1 MAMEGYSVV
10 SEAVVQRVFWVDWF
24 HHTPHINLTLHPVN
38 DTFSPLSPIYQESLG
53 IIGSVPAGVLI
64 LTLLVLLLYLLTR
77 CCDNRPRKPGSIT
90 CLKVMLV
97 LFAIFTLGALGVSVW
112 GNEEVHEGVTQ
123 SVRSLDNI
131 NSMVHSLSNQTKLFD
146 ETIRRNLQPQLN
158 LFKETIQSGKIKNA
172 TVEMFIIESLHYMQ
186 GNISEVLLI
195 NVEDIN
201 AMLCRLGYTAK
212 LQMSGA
218 EMGGMVRLLGVGEL
232 GRWVATLGITGMLMM
247 IVLVVMI
254 GVARHSRCT
263 LITFS
268 VLGLLAMILCWGLT
282 SVYLVASVALSDWC
296 MDPNPFLED
305 QLSKLVSKDV
315 AAYYL
320 RCDPTRPSP
329 FTRYLTHAQQAANL
343 VLDSLNKVT
352 RIADVY
358 YERKEIHPRLDHLG
372 AFVNQ
377 SQRSLGGVAA
387 LLECQSLHHHYR
399 TALNATCY
407 QAMSGVV
414 YLLLSAAGSGLLF
427 TILVWITSHT
437 WIYLNHK
444 RGSTRSSSTQP
455 SGKNIQAVRV
465 WLNTPPSHPAAI
477 VAEPGVSE
485 ERDPFLPGRGSRGG
499 TLTSLGAPGYSRPRH
514 SHTPPQTPPFPGTFD
529 GMGSMGGGSGSAPT
543 TVSTMGRNDNHHNHH
558 HHTHSHSHSLG
569 PNHGQYATLSKQ
581 CKTLESSDF
590 Y

>member
-10 SEAVVQRVFWVDWF
+10 SEAVFQRVFWVDWF
-24 HHTPHINLTLHPVN
+24 HLAPHINLTLHSVN
-38 DTFSPLSPIYQESLG
+38 ATFNPLSPVYQESLG

-90 CLKVMLV
+90 CLKVTLV

-112 GNEEVHEGVTQ
+112 GNQEVHDGVTQ
-123 SVRSLDNI
+123 ATLSLDNI

-158 LFKETIQSGKIKNA
+158 LFKESIQRKKIDNA
-172 TVEMFIIESLHYMQ
+172 TVEMFILESLHYMQ

-201 AMLCRLGYTAK
+201 AM
-212 LQMSGA
+212 MSGA
-218 EMGGMVRLLGVGEL
+218 EMGGLVRLLKVGEL
-232 GRWVATLGITGMLMM
+232 GRWVGTIGVTAILMM
-247 IVLVVMI
+247 VVLVVMV

-282 SVYLVASVALSDWC
+282 SIYLVTSVATSDWC
-296 MDPNPFLED
+296 MNPNPFLED
-305 QLSKLVSKDV
+305 QLSGLVSRDV

-329 FTRYLTHAQQAANL
+329 FTRYLTHAQQAADL
-343 VLDSLNKVT
+343 VLASLNKVT
-352 RIADVY
+352 RAADAS
-358 YERKEIHPRLDHLG
+358 YERSEIHPRLDHLG

-387 LLECQSLHHHYR
+387 LLECQSLHHQYR
-399 TALNATCY
+399 TALNASCNQT
-407 QAMSGVV
+407 MSGVV
-414 YLLLSAAGSGLLF
+414 YLLLSVAGSSLLF
-427 TILVWITSHT
+427 TILVWFTSHT

-444 RGSTRSSSTQP
+444 AWL
-455 SGKNIQAVRV
+455 GK
-465 WLNTPPSHPAAI
+465 
-477 VAEPGVSE
+477 
-485 ERDPFLPGRGSRGG
+485 RDGCHVECYGG
-499 TLTSLGAPGYSRPRH
+499 TSASHHLT
-514 SHTPPQTPPFPGTFD
+514 T
-529 GMGSMGGGSGSAPT
+529 
-543 TVSTMGRNDNHHNHH
+543 
-558 HHTHSHSHSLG
+558 
-569 PNHGQYATLSKQ
+569 
-581 CKTLESSDF
+581 
-590 Y
+590 

>member
-24 HHTPHINLTLHPVN
+24 HNVPHINLTLHFVNSTFQPYSPV
-38 DTFSPLSPIYQESLG
+38 YQESLG
-53 IIGSVPAGVLI
+53 IIGSVPAGILI

-90 CLKVMLV
+90 CLKVTLV
-97 LFAIFTLGALGVSVW
+97 LFAILTLGALGVSIW
-112 GNEEVHEGVTQ
+112 GNEEVHEGMTEAI
-123 SVRSLDNI
+123 RSLDNI

-158 LFKETIQSGKIKNA
+158 LFKETVQRQKSENQS
-172 TVEMFIIESLHYMQ
+172 VDMFIRESLHYMQ

-201 AMLCRLGYTAK
+201 SM
-212 LQMSGA
+212 MSGA
-218 EMGGMVRLLGVGEL
+218 EMGGVVHMLGVGEL
-232 GRWVATLGITGMLMM
+232 ARWVGTQGVTGILM
-247 IVLVVMI
+247 IVVLVVMV
-254 GVARHSRCT
+254 GVAKHSRCT

-282 SVYLVASVALSDWC
+282 SLYLVSTVALSDWC
-296 MDPNPFLED
+296 MDPNPFLEG
-305 QLSKLVSKDV
+305 QLSKLVSRDV

-320 RCDPTRPSP
+320 RCDPTRKSP
-329 FTRYLTHAQQAANL
+329 FTRYLTHAKQAAEL
-343 VLDSLNKVT
+343 VMTSLNKVT
-352 RIADVY
+352 TLADSNY
-358 YERKEIHPRLDHLG
+358 DRQEIHPRLDHLA

-377 SQRSLGGVAA
+377 SQRSLGGVSA
-387 LLECQSLHHHYR
+387 LLECQSMHHQYR

-427 TILVWITSHT
+427 TILVWFTSHT

-444 RGSTRSSSTQP
+444 GSTGPTSTRP
-455 SGKNIQAVRV
+455 GRKNVPAVRV

-477 VAEPGVSE
+477 VAEPGTSE

-514 SHTPPQTPPFPGTFD
+514 SHTPPQTPPFPGTLNGRHLYHSD
-529 GMGSMGGGSGSAPT
+529 GMGSIGGGSGSAPA
-543 TVSTMGRNDNHHNHH
+543 TVSTMGRGDNHHHNHH
-558 HHTHSHSHSLG
+558 HHTHSHSHSHSVG
-569 PNHGQYATLSKQ
+569 PNQGQYATLSKQ

>member
-1 MAMEGYSVV
+1 MEGYSVV
-10 SEAVVQRVFWVDWF
+10 SEAVRQRVFWVDWF
-24 HHTPHINLTLHPVN
+24 HLTPHINLTFHPVN
-38 DTFSPLSPIYQESLG
+38 TTFNPLSPIYQESLG
-53 IIGSVPAGVLI
+53 IIGSVPAGVLL
-64 LTLLVLLLYLLTR
+64 LTLLALLLYLLTR

-90 CLKVMLV
+90 CLKVVLV
-97 LFAIFTLGALGVSVW
+97 LFAILTLGALGVSVW

-123 SVRSLDNI
+123 CVRSLDNI

-146 ETIRRNLQPQLN
+146 ETIRRNLEPQLN
-158 LFKETIQSGKIKNA
+158 LFKETIQKTNIENG
-172 TVEMFIIESLHYMQ
+172 TVEMFIIESLRYMQ

-201 AMLCRLGYTAK
+201 AM
-212 LQMSGA
+212 MSGA
-218 EMGGMVRLLGVGEL
+218 EMGDTVRLLGVGEL
-232 GRWVATLGITGMLMM
+232 GRWVGTLGVTGILMM
-247 IVLVVMI
+247 VVLVVMI

-282 SVYLVASVALSDWC
+282 SVYLVTSVALSDWC

-305 QLSKLVSKDV
+305 QLSSLVSRDV

-329 FTRYLTHAQQAANL
+329 FTRYLTHAQQAADV
-343 VLDSLNKVT
+343 VLESLNKVT
-352 RIADVY
+352 RIADAH
-358 YERKEIHPRLDHLG
+358 YERAEIHPRLDHLS
-372 AFVNQ
+372 AYVNK

-399 TALNATCY
+399 TALSATCY

-427 TILVWITSHT
+427 TILVWFTSHT

-444 RGSTRSSSTQP
+444 
-455 SGKNIQAVRV
+455 
-465 WLNTPPSHPAAI
+465 
-477 VAEPGVSE
+477 AEPGTSE

-499 TLTSLGAPGYSRPRH
+499 TLTSLGGPGYSRPRH
-514 SHTPPQTPPFPGTFD
+514 SHTPPQTPPFPGTLNGRLYHSD

-543 TVSTMGRNDNHHNHH
+543 TYNQ
-558 HHTHSHSHSLG
+558 G
-569 PNHGQYATLSKQ
+569 PSWRSI
-581 CKTLESSDF
+581 LEDQE
-590 Y
+590 

>member
-1 MAMEGYSVV
+1 MEGYSVV
-10 SEAVVQRVFWVDWF
+10 SEAVRQRVFWVDWF
-24 HHTPHINLTLHPVN
+24 HLTPHINLTFHPVN
-38 DTFSPLSPIYQESLG
+38 ATFNPLSPIYQESLG
-53 IIGSVPAGVLI
+53 IIGSVPAGVLL
-64 LTLLVLLLYLLTR
+64 LTLLALLLYLLTR

-90 CLKVMLV
+90 CLKVVLV
-97 LFAIFTLGALGVSVW
+97 LFAILTLGALGVSVW

-123 SVRSLDNI
+123 CVRSLDNI

-146 ETIRRNLQPQLN
+146 ETIRRNLEPQLN
-158 LFKETIQSGKIKNA
+158 LFKETIQKTNIENG
-172 TVEMFIIESLHYMQ
+172 TVEMFIIESLRYMQ

-201 AMLCRLGYTAK
+201 AM
-212 LQMSGA
+212 MSGA
-218 EMGGMVRLLGVGEL
+218 EMGDTVHLLGVGEL
-232 GRWVATLGITGMLMM
+232 GRWVGTLGVTGILMM
-247 IVLVVMI
+247 VVLVVMI

-282 SVYLVASVALSDWC
+282 SVYLVTSVALSDWC

-305 QLSKLVSKDV
+305 QLSSLVSRDV

-329 FTRYLTHAQQAANL
+329 FTRYLTHAQQAADV
-343 VLDSLNKVT
+343 VLESLNKVT
-352 RIADVY
+352 RIADAH
-358 YERKEIHPRLDHLG
+358 YERAEIHPRLDHLS
-372 AFVNQ
+372 AYVNK

-399 TALNATCY
+399 TALSATCY

-427 TILVWITSHT
+427 TILVWFTSHT

-444 RGSTRSSSTQP
+444 
-455 SGKNIQAVRV
+455 
-465 WLNTPPSHPAAI
+465 
-477 VAEPGVSE
+477 AEPGTSE

-499 TLTSLGAPGYSRPRH
+499 TLTSLGGPGYSRPRH
-514 SHTPPQTPPFPGTFD
+514 SHTPPQTPPFPGTLNGRLYHSD

-543 TVSTMGRNDNHHNHH
+543 TVSTMGRSDNHHNH
-558 HHTHSHSHSLG
+558 HHTHSHSHSVG